1 MTYMR
6 PASSQM
12 DLWPSLG
19 LELDWKKLFACSKKG
34 EHFQPPS
41 AALTALGASYEP
53 LDHGYQGPLATCI
66 SPHIVSGKVH
76 DVFNTTF
83 KKLGIPPRHEFNGGD
98 LRGFGIQQATQD
110 GIADIREDAAR
121 AYYYPVMNRP
131 NLIMMA
137 NTTATRI
144 LWAEDTTPGRKAVAF
159 AAEVSSQTGK
169 VSTIR
174 AKREI
179 ILSAGALR
187 SPAILE
193 HSGVGNPSILSQQS
207 VEVKVNLSSVGE
219 NLQDQTVLAITAN
232 ALQAYPPGFPPF
244 VAHASLHDLFGAQ
257 TLSMYNSTLSKLPS
271 YATTITASNNGVSN
285 ASTQQ
290 RLLRTQLDLLLE
302 SNTVASEIAP
312 IILGEFVGAVFWPLQ
327 PFSRGSVHINS
338 TKRTA
343 QPRID
348 PRFFEIDF
356 DIELAIATAKLV
368 RRLFTTPPLVDM
380 VNITS
385 LSPSHELVPEDAS
398 DDVWLKWLKGS
409 MYQPNYHHLG
419 TCAMLPKEMGGVVDN
434 EFRVYGTDNIR
445 VVDLSVVPLQVA
457 GHSMSLLYGVAEWA
471 AIKIKKGCHKVTCS
485 CE

>member
-1 MTYMR
+1 MTYIR

-41 AALTALGASYEP
+41 AALTALGASYDP
-53 LDHGYQGPLATCI
+53 SDHGYKGPLATCI
-66 SPHIVSGKVH
+66 SPHILGGDIH
-76 DVFNTTF
+76 NVFNTTF

-98 LRGFGIQQATQD
+98 LRGFGIQQVTQD

-131 NLIMMA
+131 NLVMMV

-144 LWAEDTTPGRKAVAF
+144 IWAKDNPGRKAVAS

-193 HSGVGNPSILSQQS
+193 HSGVGNPSILTRQS
-207 VEVKVNLSSVGE
+207 VEVKVNLPSVGE
-219 NLQDQTVLAITAN
+219 NLQDQTVLAMTAT
-232 ALQAYPPGFPPF
+232 ALQEYPLGIPPF
-244 VAHASLHDLFGAQ
+244 VAHASLHDLFGPQ
-257 TLSMYNSTLSKLPS
+257 TLSVYNSALSKLPS
-271 YATTITASNNGVSN
+271 YASTITASNNGASN

-290 RLLRTQLDLLLE
+290 RLLRTQLDLLLK

-312 IILGEFVGAVFWPLQ
+312 IVLGDFVGAVFWPLQ
-327 PFSRGSVHINS
+327 PFSRGNVHINS

-356 DIELAIATAKLV
+356 DIKLGIATAKFV
-368 RRLFTTPPLVDM
+368 RRVLTTPPFVDLVN
-380 VNITS
+380 VTS
-385 LSPSHELVPEDAS
+385 LSPGYDVVPEDAS

-434 EFRVYGTDNIR
+434 EFRVYGTENVR

-457 GHSMSLLYGVAEWA
+457 GHSMSLLYGIAEWA
-471 AIKIKKGCHKVTCS
+471 AVKIKKDCHKT
-485 CE
+485 

>member
-1 MTYMR
+1 MTYIR

-19 LELDWKKLFACSKKG
+19 LELDWKTLFACSKKG

-41 AALTALGASYEP
+41 AALTALGASYDP
-53 LDHGYQGPLATCI
+53 SDHGYKGPLATCI
-66 SPHIVSGKVH
+66 SPHILGGDIH
-76 DVFNTTF
+76 NVFNATF

-98 LRGFGIQQATQD
+98 LRGFGIQQVTQD

-121 AYYYPVMNRP
+121 AYYFPVMNRP
-131 NLIMMA
+131 NLIMMV
-137 NTTATRI
+137 NTTATRLI
-144 LWAEDTTPGRKAVAF
+144 WAGHAPGRRAVAR

-193 HSGVGNPSILSQQS
+193 HSGVGNPSILSRQS
-207 VEVKVNLSSVGE
+207 VEVKVDLPSVGE
-219 NLQDQTVLAITAN
+219 NLQDQTVLAMTAT
-232 ALQAYPPGFPPF
+232 ALQEYPLGIPPF
-244 VAHASLHDLFGAQ
+244 VAHASLHDLFGAE
-257 TLSMYNSTLSKLPS
+257 TLSLYNSTFSKLPS
-271 YATTITASNNGVSN
+271 YASTITASNNGASN

-290 RLLRTQLDLLLE
+290 HLLRTQLDLLLD

-312 IILGEFVGAVFWPLQ
+312 IVLGDFVGAVFWPLQ
-327 PFSRGSVHINS
+327 PFSRGNVHINS

-356 DIELAIATAKLV
+356 DIELGIATAKFV
-368 RRLFTTPPLVDM
+368 RRVLTTPPFVDLVN
-380 VNITS
+380 VTS
-385 LSPSHELVPEDAS
+385 LSPGYEVVPEDAG
-398 DDVWLKWLKGS
+398 DDIWLKWLKGS

-434 EFRVYGTDNIR
+434 EFRVYGTENVR

-457 GHSMSLLYGVAEWA
+457 GHSMSLLYGIAEWA
-471 AIKIKKGCHKVTCS
+471 AVKIKKDCYKA
-485 CE
+485 